1 MNRSVYDEDSKAF
14 RQVTIKNYNNN
25 GTLLSMRQ
33 MRYLNDARGIVRLE
47 ELVLHLPGSNNSKS
61 IGTNNQTAVWRIRKR
76 CDSIDYLALMKT
88 Q

>member
-33 MRYLNDARGIVRLE
+33 MRYFNDSGGIVRLE
-47 ELVLHLPGSNNSKS
+47 ELLLHLPGSNNSKS
-61 IGTNNQTAVWRIRKR
+61 IGTNNQRATSIAVYVNAVTLLIIWP
-76 CDSIDYLALMKT
+76 
-88 Q
+88 